1 MKKTNKRRV
10 LISGVAGALAF
21 VMILALILSALPTT
35 AFAAKSS
42 SELKSELSDLEKKAE
57 AIRQKKEELKKDQQ
71 ENASQTKDIVQQK
84 SEIDEQIAL
93 LHEEIENTNAQI
105 QSYSLLISAKQKE
118 LDEAQSR
125 QKELNEKYLLRIRT
139 MEESGQVQYWSVIFK
154 ARSFSDLLDRI
165 NMISEIAAADQ
176 AMMQELDDVAK
187 EIQTAQADLAAEK
200 ESLQAEKDR
209 LAESQTELD
218 EKRAENDELLR
229 KLKSEADELSALE
242 EKYDAEKQ
250 RVSDEIAQAEKE
262 YNEAKQREEEERR
275 RQEEANKPTNPTNP
289 TNPTTPT
296 TPTDPGDDDKPSES
310 TWRRPVST
318 LILTS
323 RYGYR
328 GTHPVTGKPNDF
340 HNGVDLAMP
349 EGSPVYATRSGT
361 VTMARLSD
369 SWGNQV
375 VINHGDGFSS
385 MYAHMVRYTVSVG
398 EYVQQGEVIGYV
410 GMTGW
415 ATGPHL
421 HFTIYYNGS
430 TVNPMNYIS

>member
-1 MKKTNKRRV
+1 MKKIDKRRV
-10 LISGVAGALAF
+10 LLSGVAGLLAF
-21 VMILALILSALPTT
+21 VMILALVLAALPTT

-42 SELKSELSDLEKKAE
+42 SELKSELNELEQKAE
-57 AIRQKKEELKKDQQ
+57 AIRKKREELKKQQQ

-84 SEIDEQIAL
+84 MEIDEQISL

-187 EIQTAQADLAAEK
+187 EIQTAQEDLAAEK
-200 ESLQAEKDR
+200 ESLQNEKDR
-209 LAESQTELD
+209 LAESQVELD

-229 KLKSEADELSALE
+229 KLKSEADKLDALE
-242 EKYDAEKQ
+242 EKYDDEKQ

-275 RQEEANKPTNPTNP
+275 RQEEANKPTNPTTP
-289 TNPTTPT
+289 TNP
-296 TPTDPGDDDKPSES
+296 GGDDKPSTA

-318 LILTS
+318 LIITS

-349 EGSPVYATRSGT
+349 EGSPIYATRSGT

-375 VINHGDGFSS
+375 VINHGDGYSS
-385 MYAHMVRYTVSVG
+385 MYAHMLRYVVSVG
-398 EYVQQGEVIGYV
+398 DTVQQGQIIGYL